1 MQKGIVIDKEFK
13 QDYEAG
19 SGSLY
24 IPILGDLF
32 PSLFGQK
39 MKAIDRWFTLVKIGD
54 EIYKYEIDSSLY
66 NEINKD
72 DAVMIEID
80 KYGMPQV
87 IRM

>member
-19 SGSLY
+19 SGSLT
-24 IPILGDLF
+24 IPVLSDLF
-32 PSLFGQK
+32 PSLFEQK
-39 MKAIDRWFTLVKIGD
+39 MKAVDRYFALVKIGD
-54 EIYKYEIDSSLY
+54 EVYRYEIDSRLY

-72 DAVMIEID
+72 DAVMIGID

-87 IRM
+87 TLI